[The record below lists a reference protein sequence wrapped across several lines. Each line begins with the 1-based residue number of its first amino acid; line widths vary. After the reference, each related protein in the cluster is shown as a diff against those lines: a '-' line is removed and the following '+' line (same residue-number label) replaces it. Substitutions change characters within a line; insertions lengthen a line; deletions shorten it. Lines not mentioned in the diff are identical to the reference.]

1 MKNAKKL
8 LALLL
13 ALAMC
18 VGLLAGCNNGETT
31 TSGAVSEQPSAST
44 QGLLRSF
51 YQRLRIDKT

>member
-18 VGLLAGCNNGETT
+18 VGVLASCFQPMLT
-31 TSGAVSEQPSAST
+31 EQ
-44 QGLLRSF
+44 
-51 YQRLRIDKT
+51 QRPL